1 MHDFSLLSIIPSLF
15 SNQTKLA
22 VFPFCLFKRL
32 SFHSFFLSYVRTET
46 HTAADMHKLSHR
58 CLTRQYEHIDISIS
72 LRFYS
77 HSFLF
82 FFLSGSGFIH
92 EKVSFGLMPE
102 TEHKDKIFYWGE
114 WKFVGK
120 KSVSPAFTQVPWIC
134 LSLLWQQS
142 KQGSSNSVQKV
153 TCCTN
158 DTKLPAANYVVLL
171 CISSG
176 LKW

>member
-82 FFLSGSGFIH
+82 FFFLAQ
-92 EKVSFGLMPE
+92 GLFMRKSLLAWCLKQS
-102 TEHKDKIFYWGE
+102 TKIRYSIGVNE
-114 WKFVGK
+114 SSLGK
-120 KSVSPAFTQVPWIC
+120 KAF
-134 LSLLWQQS
+134 LLHLLKCHEYVCPYYDSNLNKEVQIQS
-142 KQGSSNSVQKV
+142 KRWLAVQM
-153 TCCTN
+153 TQSC
-158 DTKLPAANYVVLL
+158 LPP
-171 CISSG
+171 IM
-176 LKW
+176 